1 MQMFL
6 EPRLR
11 NSEEETKT
19 RAQVEAAEK
28 IIPGLEQCR
37 GEWCSA
43 PRNWDVDSVE
53 SFLTLGP
60 PDPLKSQAQAAF
72 LCCKVVPL

>member
-11 NSEEETKT
+11 SSEEETKT
-19 RAQVEAAEK
+19 RAHVDAAEK

-37 GEWCSA
+37 GELCSA
-43 PRNWDVDSVE
+43 QETGMSIQGVFLNPGTARSSE
-53 SFLTLGP
+53 ISSPGSFSLL
-60 PDPLKSQAQAAF
+60 
-72 LCCKVVPL
+72 